1 MVCLRNISVDTLHK
15 GDTEDDDDNNILLK
29 VNLKPVDQTE
39 EELQKTDTN
48 RTFNDDIPMA
58 LGLNK
63 GAEVVLE
70 EGKLF
75 HSQI

>member
-1 MVCLRNISVDTLHK
+1 
-15 GDTEDDDDNNILLK
+15 LK
-29 VNLKPVDQTE
+29 LINQTE

-48 RTFNDDIPMA
+48 RTFSDDIPMA
-58 LGLNK
+58 LRLNK
-63 GAEVVLE
+63 GEEVVLE